1 MGPDIFSNMPREL
14 DDQDK
19 TILRAL
25 VRDPRNSDNAIGLAT
40 GVNVRTVSRKRQK
53 LEEDGILSYY
63 TNVDLGPQG
72 AGQNLIRQHYTIKFK
87 LGVTLERLISDIRRE
102 PKVRSVFTESI
113 VESHVAEMDGHLAM
127 ILIVEAGS
135 DQELVQTVH
144 EKIIPSL
151 RRNHGHDSIEEIRTM
166 RLLVPV
172 RTCRNYVLPV
182 NMKSGYLAKEWPD
195 DAIFVGR

>member
-1 MGPDIFSNMPREL
+1 MGTDIFSNMPREL
-14 DDQDK
+14 DEQDK
-19 TILRAL
+19 IILRAL

-53 LEEDGILSYY
+53 LEEDGILSYF
-63 TNVDLGPQG
+63 TNVDLGPHG

-87 LGVTLERLISDIRRE
+87 LGVTLERLINDIRRE

-135 DQELVQTVH
+135 DQELVQIVH

-166 RLLVPV
+166 RLLAPV
-172 RTCRNYVLPV
+172 RASRNYVLPV
-182 NMKSGYLAKEWPD
+182 NMKNGYLAKEWPD
-195 DAIFVGR
+195 EAIYVGR